1 MESQSKDWEQEL
13 FLQERDLAEIRAKQ
27 MVQVILDG
35 LEAEVMQE
43 GPTQIQTAE
52 ALLSRL
58 RRETETTRSAVRVT
72 TMASVG
78 HRMHAA
84 SRVRVCGEA

>member
-35 LEAEVMQE
+35 LEAEVKQE

-58 RRETETTRSAVRVT
+58 RRETETTRGRARHDD
-72 TMASVG
+72 G
-78 HRMHAA
+78 
-84 SRVRVCGEA
+84 